1 MADLAV
7 SRTVRL
13 FADRNLSPAG
23 LSRHLAGFA
32 RRTRNDL
39 IQTGRASPIYS
50 TAVDGREGAVE
61 ETVRPNGVIVYRFSS
76 LPDVIGFILGFLE
89 AGSARDSGAFV
100 GAWTL
105 AVDGKRW
112 AGALSDIPPRARVMI
127 VNPAPY
133 SRKLETGAM
142 PRAKAYANLIERART
157 AARARWSSYD
167 FNKALVNL
175 PASFSTTAFPE
186 VPYVLR
192 GRQRSFAVKHAA
204 RITQNRGRS
213 VMTSRK
219 DLGRGQL
226 LSYPALEIVRRG

>member
-1 MADLAV
+1 MADVSV

-13 FADRNLSPAG
+13 FADRNMSPAG
-23 LSRHLAGFA
+23 LSRHLAAIA
-32 RRTRNDL
+32 RQTRNDL
-39 IQTGRASPIYS
+39 IASGRASPIYS
-50 TAVDGREGAVE
+50 TTVDGREGAVE

-76 LPDVIGFILGFLE
+76 LPDIIAFLLGFLV
-89 AGSARDSGAFV
+89 AGSARESGAFA
-100 GAWTL
+100 GAWAL

-112 AGALSDIPPRARVMI
+112 AGSLDDIPPRARIMI

-142 PRAKAYANLIERART
+142 PAAKAYANLIERART
-157 AARARWSSYD
+157 AARARWQAYD
-167 FNKALVNL
+167 FNKAMVNL

-192 GRQRSFAVKHAA
+192 GHQRSFAVKHAA
-204 RITQNRGRS
+204 RIRQNRGRS
-213 VMTSRK
+213 ARTSRK
-219 DLGRGQL
+219 DLARGQL